1 MTVTVRTEAEAL
13 LDARGYLEKGLD
25 NIEGFEGPW
34 RSKEVR
40 ELMRETLAILAD
52 VRPGNALDHEKADL
66 AIRQAFDIEQDA
78 GWDEAIVLAVAALD
92 KCLTLAPADGFT
104 TDERRLVIHGLITL
118 SQQEG
123 VPIKDRDAAAH
134 LAGRVARRPV
144 RVEQTPAPAQ
154 VPDRD
159 ALSDR
164 EREWLLD
171 VAAEGVA
178 VLREWVAEEE
188 RVDPESADA
197 IEYGV
202 RSDCGERAMEKMRA
216 GALALSTKP
225 DPRIAAVLALHH
237 RDEHSGRVGGECAEC
252 AGAWPCATAAALGVT
267 S

>member
-1 MTVTVRTEAEAL
+1 MTVRTEAEAL

-159 ALSDR
+159 ALID
-164 EREWLLD
+164 LLT
-171 VAAEGVA
+171 ETGFST
-178 VLREWVAEEE
+178 LRA
-188 RVDPESADA
+188 RG
-197 IEYGV
+197 I
-202 RSDCGERAMEKMRA
+202 A
-216 GALALSTKP
+216 GAILALPTKP
-225 DPRIAAVLALHH
+225 DPRIAAVLALCEKYPQ
-237 RDEHSGRVGGECAEC
+237 RYAEIR
-252 AGAWPCATAAALGVT
+252 AALGVQA
-267 S
+267 